1 MKPADVVVD
10 SHPVK
15 KVLQPVAIDGWI
27 YGTHKRTWLEEH
39 EEDAENEASW
49 CGGTFTSCQKSAAA
63 SQPEEDQKSSPVV
76 CKKLGVISS
85 AAAALVKKTG
95 KPPTNNVMNMPINQ

>member
-15 KVLQPVAIDGWI
+15 KVLQPVEIDGWI
-27 YGTHKRTWLEEH
+27 YVTHKRVWLKEH

-49 CGGTFTSCQKSAAA
+49 CGGRFTTCQKRAAA

-76 CKKLGVISS
+76 YKKLGVISS

-95 KPPTNNVMNMPINQ
+95 KPPTNHVMNMLINQ